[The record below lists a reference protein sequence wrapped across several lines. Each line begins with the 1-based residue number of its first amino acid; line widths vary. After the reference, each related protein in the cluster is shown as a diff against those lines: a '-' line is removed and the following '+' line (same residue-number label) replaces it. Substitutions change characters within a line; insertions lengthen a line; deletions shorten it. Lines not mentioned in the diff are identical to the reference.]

1 MNNQLR
7 EALDTIMDI
16 QDAQGTNRKKQLLEY
31 HSNNDTLKDILHF
44 VFNPYVRTGIGK
56 AKWNSIK
63 NYPPYMYEDG
73 TIQGQF
79 TYLLH
84 NNTGRDKDVARIKSW
99 IEAISEPANS
109 NWKRFEQV
117 LCDIFTKDLK
127 MGISTTT
134 INKVF
139 PDLIPGFGVQLACKW
154 QDNMDMLR
162 HQEIFVTEK
171 LDGNRCFAQVKNH
184 QVTFYSR
191 SGREIEGLNDV
202 AEELS
207 RLVDGWYDGELLAS
221 TFNKTQSTIRKKGN
235 KKDVVFNIFDYVSEY
250 EVQQQRGL
258 AIYSARRQALNEIF
272 QGIEKF
278 KYNKIVPIIYQ
289 GKFDSDLLLETL
301 SQYVSGGS
309 EGLMINLNSTY
320 QFGRTNQLLKVK
332 NMNTIDLRIIG
343 IQEGRGEFANTCGA
357 LVVEYKGYTVGVG
370 SGLSKFDREYFWN
383 NKSDVIGKIA
393 EIQYFEETKDQN
405 GHLSLRFPV
414 FKQIRTDKDEIS
426 YN

>member
-1 MNNQLR
+1 MNEQLIV
-7 EALDTIMDI
+7 ALNVLLEIK
-16 QDAQGTNRKKQLLEY
+16 DAQGLNAKRDLLIENK
-31 HSNNDTLKDILHF
+31 SNNTLQDILYF
-44 VFNPYVRTGIGK
+44 VFNPYIRTGIGWSK
-56 AKWNSIK
+56 LNKMEGPIEIPNDVDMW
-63 NYPPYMYEDG
+63 
-73 TIQGQF
+73 TIQGTF
-79 TYLLH
+79 TYLEH
-84 NNTGRDKDVARIKSW
+84 NNTGRDKDIIRVMQFVETKPEKFKS
-99 IEAISEPANS
+99 I
-109 NWKRFEQV
+109 
-117 LCDIFTKDLK
+117 LYDIFTKSLK
-127 MGISTTT
+127 LGISTTT
-134 INKVF
+134 INRVF
-139 PDLIPGFGVQLACKW
+139 NDLIPGFGVQLACKW
-154 QDNMDMLR
+154 QDNIDMLR

-221 TFNKTQSTIRKKGN
+221 TFNETQSTIRKKGN

-278 KYNKIVPIIYQ
+278 KYNKVVPIIYQ

-301 SQYVSGGS
+301 SQYVSNGS

-320 QFGRTNQLLKVK
+320 QFGRTDQLLKVK

-343 IQEGRGEFANTCGA
+343 MQEGRGEFANTCGA

-383 NKSDVIGKIA
+383 NKSDIIGKIA

>member
-31 HSNNDTLKDILHF
+31 HSNNDTLKDILYF
-44 VFNPYVRTGIGK
+44 VFNPYIRTGIGK

-84 NNTGRDKDVARIKSW
+84 NNTGRDEDIVFVKSW
-99 IEAISEPANS
+99 VDTTTKNEHSYE
-109 NWKRFEQV
+109 RFREI

-139 PDLIPGFGVQLACKW
+139 PDLIPGFGVQLACKL
-154 QDNMDMLR
+154 QDNISILENER
-162 HQEIFVTEK
+162 VFITEK
-171 LDGNRCFAQVKNH
+171 LDGNRCFAQVKSH
-184 QVTFYSR
+184 KVTFYSR
-191 SGREIEGLNDV
+191 SGREIDGLNDV
-202 AEELS
+202 GAELS
-207 RLVDGWYDGELLAS
+207 TLQDGWYDGELLAKS
-221 TFNKTQSTIRKKGN
+221 FNETQSTIRKKGN
-235 KKDVVFNIFDYVSEY
+235 KKDVVFNIFDYLTLE
-250 EVQQQRGL
+250 EVDNQTGKYVYSQRQDELNG
-258 AIYSARRQALNEIF
+258 IFGYSKF
-272 QGIEKF
+272 QFVQK
-278 KYNKIVPIIYQ
+278 VPILSS
-289 GKFDSDLLLETL
+289 GTFDEDLVLNLLKQFT
-301 SQYVSGGS
+301 SKGS
-309 EGLMINLNSTY
+309 EGLMINLDSTY

-332 NMNTIDLRIIG
+332 TMNTIDLPIVG
-343 IQEGRGEFANTCGA
+343 INEGRGEFAGTAGA
-357 LVVEYKGYTVGVG
+357 LIVDYKGYPVGVG

-383 NKSDVIGKIA
+383 NREDMLGKII